1 MAMALL
7 LSELQIYLRNRG
19 WKEKMNILYFINY
32 TRTIVVYLMIRQLG
46 IKNIIRKDMKKYYW
60 FISNDVDHDYKFIVI
75 LNILLLRNMCFRNV
89 VYYRLSKKSQ
99 KYIFRILFKTKKDL
113 EIYGDID
120 EGIAIYHG
128 HGTIIDAVRIGKNF
142 SVYQGVTI
150 GKNVKP
156 GDITSKPIIGDNVAI
171 YANAVIAGEVKI
183 GNNVSIGA
191 GTVVMKD
198 IPNNSLVYGNP
209 CIIKTKS
216 LKNV

>member
-1 MAMALL
+1 M
-7 LSELQIYLRNRG
+7 
-19 WKEKMNILYFINY
+19 
-32 TRTIVVYLMIRQLG
+32 
-46 IKNIIRKDMKKYYW
+46 
-60 FISNDVDHDYKFIVI
+60 
-75 LNILLLRNMCFRNV
+75 
-89 VYYRLSKKSQ
+89 
-99 KYIFRILFKTKKDL
+99 
-113 EIYGDID
+113 
-120 EGIAIYHG
+120 
-128 HGTIIDAVRIGKNF
+128 RIGKNF

-216 LKNV
+216 LKMYK